1 MIVRMILAPNVR
13 ELLNALTGAVCED
26 GRNNL
31 IFAEDR
37 LTLEAERAAIART
50 GGSFATSVTT
60 FARFLKGEYSGRVLT
75 KQGSV
80 ITVGAIAARCRDRLR
95 CFKKNPAGCAERL
108 YETIAQLRA
117 ALVTPEMLEEAIPE
131 ADEILAEKLKDIALV
146 YREYLDFLSGG
157 YLDESGVLA
166 LLPSA
171 MEKSEKVR
179 GANVFFVGFSSF
191 TKQAAAGIRAAIGS
205 ADAVTGIFIGGNEQI
220 YTN

>member
-60 FARFLKGEYSGRVLT
+60 FARFLKGEYAGRVLT

-117 ALVTPEMLEEAIPE
+117 ALVTPEMLESSITPRTKAI
-131 ADEILAEKLKDIALV
+131 ILP
-146 YREYLDFLSGG
+146 YPNNPTGG
-157 YLDESGVLA
+157 I
-166 LLPSA
+166 
-171 MEKSEKVR
+171 M
-179 GANVFFVGFSSF
+179 
-191 TKQAAAGIRAAIGS
+191 T
-205 ADAVTGIFIGGNEQI
+205 
-220 YTN
+220 

>member
-80 ITVGAIAARCRDRLR
+80 ITVGAIAARCGDKLR
-95 CFKKNPAGCAERL
+95 CFKKNPA
-108 YETIAQLRA
+108 
-117 ALVTPEMLEEAIPE
+117 
-131 ADEILAEKLKDIALV
+131 D
-146 YREYLDFLSGG
+146 
-157 YLDESGVLA
+157 
-166 LLPSA
+166 
-171 MEKSEKVR
+171 
-179 GANVFFVGFSSF
+179 SF
-191 TKQAAAGIRAAIGS
+191 MRQRS
-205 ADAVTGIFIGGNEQI
+205 
-220 YTN
+220 